1 MHMETTSEMQPVTL
15 EKGAAIWARLTGVP
29 RPHRATVLR
38 WCTKGVKGNRLRAE
52 RFGGRWFTS
61 QAAIEEFLRKA
72 SQPGDQADASP
83 AGPARS
89 AQVQRTIDA
98 LDRRIA
104 PRRRGRPSA
113 K

>member
-1 MHMETTSEMQPVTL
+1 METTSNELQPVTL
-15 EKGAAIWARLTGVP
+15 EKGAAIWAKLTGVP
-29 RPHRATVLR
+29 RPHRATLLR
-38 WCTKGVKGNRLRAE
+38 WATRGVKGHRLQAE
-52 RFGGRWFTS
+52 RLAGRWYTTPR
-61 QAAIEEFLRKA
+61 AIEEFLRQA
-72 SQPGDQADASP
+72 SRPGDQGLASP

-98 LDRRIA
+98 LDRKIA

>member
-1 MHMETTSEMQPVTL
+1 METTSEMQPVSL

-29 RPHRATVLR
+29 RPHRATLLR
-38 WCTKGVKGNRLRAE
+38 WATKGVKGYRLRAE
-52 RFGGRWFTS
+52 RLAGRWYTTP
-61 QAAIEEFLRKA
+61 AAIEEFLRKA

-98 LDRRIA
+98 LDRKIA